1 MCTRFVFRGGG
12 DVVIG
17 FNFDIDLAV
26 WEHTVLADEERF
38 CIGIKMPDGLYHTY
52 HGVNA
57 SGGAGT
63 LLYVHPNE
71 KASEFGAPGSVAIS
85 ELTERYVRGEC
96 TFPEALE
103 TVRQKR
109 IVYAPDASMQ
119 SMLSDRNG
127 RALMIEPGVGSR
139 LEEGRY
145 ALVTNYSL
153 LDPAST
159 RPYIVPGDDRYERA
173 KEILDR
179 ADERFGVEDALRL
192 LREVRQEGLWATR
205 VSFVYSARENGV
217 YYALNNDFSH
227 IRENRF
233 KNM

>member
-1 MCTRFVFRGGG
+1 MCTRFVFRGD
-12 DVVIG
+12 DVVTG

-38 CIGIKMPDGLYHTY
+38 CIGIKMPDGAYHTF

-57 SGGAGT
+57 NGGAGT

-71 KASEFGAPGSVAIS
+71 KASEYDAPDSITIS
-85 ELTERYVRGEC
+85 DLTERYIRGEV
-96 TFPEALE
+96 TFSGVLE

-109 IVYAPDASMQ
+109 VVYAPDASMQ
-119 SMLSDRNG
+119 SMLSDRAG

-139 LEEGRY
+139 MEAGRY
-145 ALVTNYSL
+145 ALVTNYSI
-153 LDPAST
+153 LDPQST
-159 RPYIVPGDDRYERA
+159 RPFVIPGDDRYERA

-179 ADERFGVEDALRL
+179 ADASFDVEDAFRL
-192 LREVRQEGLWATR
+192 LHEVRQEGMWATR
-205 VSFVYSARENGV
+205 VSFVYSALENGV

-227 IRENRF
+227 VRENRF
-233 KNM
+233 MAVR